1 MVASLL
7 ALQMNSSTRLYTSIF
22 FFVLIITF
30 YFQELHHSV
39 KKAGIEVQ
47 ELEGQ

>member
-7 ALQMNSSTRLYTSIF
+7 ALQMNSSTRLYTSII
-22 FFVLIITF
+22 FFVLIIAF